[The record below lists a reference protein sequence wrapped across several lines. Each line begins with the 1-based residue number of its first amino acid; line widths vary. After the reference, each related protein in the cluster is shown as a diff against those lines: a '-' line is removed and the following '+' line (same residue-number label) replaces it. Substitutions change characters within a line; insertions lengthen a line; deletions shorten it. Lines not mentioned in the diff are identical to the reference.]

1 MRSNPVPDPVFV
13 PWFAAVADSLTK
25 TEAVWIASVAD
36 SLAKTERGSAS
47 SEGMARNN
55 RLPHQIIIQVFP
67 FWIHRL
73 VIGRAMEE
81 RAISMVVAVVEAN
94 KKCGGE
100 RIAFQ
105 KKASDDLDVVR
116 ILLRLAKDLRFVSVG
131 QYSAGV
137 DKINEIGRMLNA
149 WMESPKRV

>member
-1 MRSNPVPDPVFV
+1 MHEKLIIFQ
-13 PWFAAVADSLTK
+13 K
-25 TEAVWIASVAD
+25 TYAFTVWLYPII
-36 SLAKTERGSAS
+36 
-47 SEGMARNN
+47 N
-55 RLPHQIIIQVFP
+55 RIPQS
-67 FWIHRL
+67 HRL